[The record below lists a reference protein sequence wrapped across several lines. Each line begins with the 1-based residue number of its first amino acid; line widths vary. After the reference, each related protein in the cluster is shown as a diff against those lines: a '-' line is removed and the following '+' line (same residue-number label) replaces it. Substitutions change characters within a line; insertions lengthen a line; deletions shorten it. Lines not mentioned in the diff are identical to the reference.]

1 MSKVRLGWKG
11 IVKVQQALND
21 PGGVLIYNADRSL
34 MFEGAGDAELLRHMG
49 NRPKVYY
56 RAAITK
62 DKKVSVDINAVVNQI
77 QSW

>member
-1 MSKVRLGWKG
+1 M
-11 IVKVQQALND
+11 
-21 PGGVLIYNADRSL
+21 PDRSL
-34 MFEGAGDAELLRHMG
+34 MFEGAGDKELLRHMG